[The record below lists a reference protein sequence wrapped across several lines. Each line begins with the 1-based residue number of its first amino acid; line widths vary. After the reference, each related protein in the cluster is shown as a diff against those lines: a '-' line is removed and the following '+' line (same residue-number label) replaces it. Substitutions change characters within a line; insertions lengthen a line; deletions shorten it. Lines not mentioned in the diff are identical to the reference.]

1 MNSKFHIQE
10 FCEFIKVQRKLSVKT
25 CEAYSIDLSEFQKY
39 LEIQFQVD
47 SISHVNHRIIRN
59 WISSLLDHQLSAR
72 SVNRKISAL
81 KTYYKFLL
89 KYDHVQLNPMSKII
103 TPKTEKRLPEFNT
116 ESELLKLFELEFD
129 LNDQNSFQDKL
140 MLLLLYS
147 TGLRRSELSNLQ
159 LKDVDVYNQTIRVLG
174 KGNKH
179 RIVPVTNEWCKMYSQ
194 YLNDFS
200 TSRTANFVFI
210 NRKGQKISDAEVYKI
225 TKKYLSLVTTKSK
238 KSPHVLRH
246 SFATHMLDNGADLN
260 SIKEILGHS
269 NLAAT
274 QVYTHN
280 SIEKLKKSFRQTHP
294 RSGH

>member
-1 MNSKFHIQE
+1 
-10 FCEFIKVQRKLSVKT
+10 
-25 CEAYSIDLSEFQKY
+25 
-39 LEIQFQVD
+39 
-47 SISHVNHRIIRN
+47 
-59 WISSLLDHQLSAR
+59 
-72 SVNRKISAL
+72 
-81 KTYYKFLL
+81 
-89 KYDHVQLNPMSKII
+89 MSKII

-159 LKDVDVYNQTIRVLG
+159 VKDVDVYNQTIRVLG
-174 KGNKH
+174 KGNKC
-179 RIVPVTNEWCKMYSQ
+179 RIVPITNEWCKMYSQ

-200 TSRTANFVFI
+200 TSRTVNFVFI

-260 SIKEILGHS
+260 SIKEHYKLIQNSYIGCFKQL
-269 NLAAT
+269 NDQIT
-274 QVYTHN
+274 QLEKELLN
-280 SIEKLKKSFRQTHP
+280 KNNELKLKDKDIELLHEKYKNELKDKDIEVLQYKIKFLELKNI
-294 RSGH
+294 